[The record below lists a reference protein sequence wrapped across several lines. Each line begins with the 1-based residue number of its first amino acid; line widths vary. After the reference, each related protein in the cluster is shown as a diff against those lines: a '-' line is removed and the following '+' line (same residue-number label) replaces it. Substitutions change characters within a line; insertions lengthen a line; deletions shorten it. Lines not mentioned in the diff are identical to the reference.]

1 MKVKF
6 TDLLNHHQD
15 DTIKFKEKNVA
26 NSKNVMR
33 LTGVTRHNA
42 FTERTKPR
50 KAISWGIGV
59 AVAMMSCVTV
69 YAVESGAID
78 SLKDYF
84 KQVKVP
90 YSYSGNY
97 NQIDENYIYDH
108 IETNFTTEVISD
120 DNPNSHIE
128 ITGYVADDYNMY
140 ITGNIVFD
148 DGNYDV
154 IKSAKTINFDYWY
167 DEITA
172 DNVLSKDSKFY
183 NQIKKEVDIY
193 APIEQLNTTN
203 WEEKYPISEIGSFL
217 FVSEVND
224 IWTDDNYDQV
234 ARPYV
239 NGLGHAVATDPT
251 IIDNKLAFV
260 YVVDSTNATMEDFD
274 AIDVKIAGITK
285 SNYWSENVPTYNVD
299 EIVRVTFDKES
310 LKQNVSTMTNTIS
323 NLNINCEGYDGNS
336 YDISSITYSPLGFSI
351 DFTESIISCDSDW
364 WQRPYFTSG
373 LYKYPTVYLIYNDGS
388 KVFQGSDEDPYETI
402 WGGYAD
408 KYVDKRNHT
417 RNDDYTI
424 IGTSL
429 TLGEY
434 ATGVKYTYTQPVDYT
449 NVVSIEINGTVIPL
463 K

>member
-1 MKVKF
+1 
-6 TDLLNHHQD
+6 
-15 DTIKFKEKNVA
+15 
-26 NSKNVMR
+26 
-33 LTGVTRHNA
+33 
-42 FTERTKPR
+42 
-50 KAISWGIGV
+50 
-59 AVAMMSCVTV
+59 
-69 YAVESGAID
+69 
-78 SLKDYF
+78 
-84 KQVKVP
+84 
-90 YSYSGNY
+90 
-97 NQIDENYIYDH
+97 
-108 IETNFTTEVISD
+108 
-120 DNPNSHIE
+120 
-128 ITGYVADDYNMY
+128 
-140 ITGNIVFD
+140 
-148 DGNYDV
+148 
-154 IKSAKTINFDYWY
+154 
-167 DEITA
+167 
-172 DNVLSKDSKFY
+172 
-183 NQIKKEVDIY
+183 
-193 APIEQLNTTN
+193 
-203 WEEKYPISEIGSFL
+203 
-217 FVSEVND
+217 
-224 IWTDDNYDQV
+224 
-234 ARPYV
+234 
-239 NGLGHAVATDPT
+239 
-251 IIDNKLAFV
+251 
-260 YVVDSTNATMEDFD
+260 MEDFD